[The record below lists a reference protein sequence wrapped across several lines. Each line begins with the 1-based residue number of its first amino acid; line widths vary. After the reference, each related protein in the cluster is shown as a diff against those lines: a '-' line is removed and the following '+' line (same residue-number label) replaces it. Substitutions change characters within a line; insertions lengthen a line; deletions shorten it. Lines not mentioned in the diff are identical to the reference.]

1 MFATFTQIIREGFL
15 PCLKMYI
22 DFLLGEGLFLGVGVI
37 VLPLLGRI
45 VYIFKKLLWEVKV

>member
-1 MFATFTQIIREGFL
+1 MESMFALFTQVINDGFF

-22 DFLLGEGLFLGVGVI
+22 DFLLGPGLFLGVGVL

-45 VYIFKKLLWEVKV
+45 IYIIKKLF

>member
-45 VYIFKKLLWEVKV
+45 VYIFKKLL